1 MSAESFTSPH
11 PEPASPPPSRLWFG
25 LVASVAAWLL
35 LGAIDLLVLWN
46 ECAHQQQYGGE
57 GSHSVSRILSFA
69 ISIAFL
75 LVAVAGG
82 ATSYYNWRGLSR
94 QQNLLETNATDR
106 REFMALLGVII
117 SVTLGMGIVWLSIPP
132 LLIQLCERAK

>member
-1 MSAESFTSPH
+1 MSAENYADLH
-11 PEPASPPPSRLWFG
+11 PQPASPRSQRLWFG
-25 LVASVAAWLL
+25 LVTSAVAWFL
-35 LGAIDLLVLWN
+35 LGAVDLLIVWN
-46 ECAHQQQYGGE
+46 ECAHQQQFAGE
-57 GSHSVSRILSFA
+57 GSHAASRVLTFI

-82 ATSYYNWRGLSR
+82 AISYYNWRSLSHQPR
-94 QQNLLETNATDR
+94 LLETNATDR
-106 REFMALLGVII
+106 REFIALLGVII